1 MDILSENKCSGGVVR
16 FIKHESATVKTPMT
30 FSIFLPDEK
39 QEKKLPALYY
49 LSGLTCTA
57 ENFTF
62 KAGAFKKAA
71 ELGMIII
78 CPDTSPR
85 GADIEGEDERYDLG
99 SGAGFYVNS
108 TTVKW
113 SSHYQMYD
121 YVTKELPELV
131 NSHFDI
137 NSARVG
143 ITGHSMGGHGALIC
157 ALKNPDQY
165 KSVSAFAPICAPS
178 QCPWGEL
185 AFSEYLG
192 SDKELWKS
200 YDATE
205 LITQVKWNRP
215 ILIDQGSSDQFLKNQ
230 LKPELLASKCQEN
243 GVDLRLN
250 YREGYDHSYYFIS
263 TYVDDHL
270 TFHNEQFLN

>member
-1 MDILSENKCSGGVVR
+1 MEVLSENKCFGGVVK
-16 FIKHESATVKTPMT
+16 FIKHESTAVKTPMT
-30 FSIFLPDEK
+30 FSIFLPEVSEK
-39 QEKKLPALYY
+39 QKLPALYY

-85 GADIEGEDERYDLG
+85 GANIEGEDERYDLG

-108 TTVKW
+108 VTEKW
-113 SSHYQMYD
+113 QSHYQMYE
-121 YVTKELPELV
+121 YVTKELPELINREFNV
-131 NSHFDI
+131 NPDQ
-137 NSARVG
+137 VG

-157 ALKNPDQY
+157 ALKNPGQY

-178 QCPWGEL
+178 KCPWGEL

-192 SDKELWKS
+192 PDKELWKS

-205 LITQVKWNRP
+205 LISQAEWNKP
-215 ILIDQGSSDQFLKNQ
+215 ILIDQGSSDQFLKDQ
-230 LKPELLASKCQEN
+230 LKPELFASKCQEN
-243 GVDLRLN
+243 GVDLILN
-250 YREGYDHSYYFIS
+250 YRDGYDHSYYFIS
-263 TYVDDHL
+263 SFVDEHL
-270 TFHNEQFLN
+270 IFHKGQL